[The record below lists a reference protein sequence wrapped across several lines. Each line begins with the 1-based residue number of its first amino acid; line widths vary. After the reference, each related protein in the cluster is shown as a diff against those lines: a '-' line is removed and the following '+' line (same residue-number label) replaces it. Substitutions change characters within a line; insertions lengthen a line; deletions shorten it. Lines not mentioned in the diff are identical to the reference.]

1 MSFQKITKNTNLE
14 MIIDQIKN
22 EIKNGELKPGE
33 KLPPERELAKLLG
46 VSRTSIRE
54 SIQALAFS
62 GYLNVIHGK
71 GAFVNDSA
79 LKYDE
84 ISNLI
89 TNISDF
95 SLSSLME
102 VRIMMEAEFA
112 RIAALRG
119 NDDDIKKIKDCYEK
133 MKNAE
138 SISSFVIED
147 LGFHMAI
154 AEASHNE
161 LMNCLMRIF
170 GELLHKETNR
180 IVELSVGIKD
190 SIVSVSYDIVQA
202 INNKQ
207 AEEAKELMVKHLSI
221 VESSID

>member
-1 MSFQKITKNTNLE
+1 

-119 NDDDIKKIKDCYEK
+119 NEDDIKKIKDCYEK

-202 INNKQ
+202 INNK
-207 AEEAKELMVKHLSI
+207 ESEKAKELMVEHLSI

>member
-1 MSFQKITKNTNLE
+1 MSFQKINKNTNLE
-14 MIIDQIKN
+14 MIIEQIKKQ
-22 EIKNGELKPGE
+22 IKNGELKPGE
-33 KLPPERELAKLLG
+33 KLPPERKLAELLG

-62 GYLNVIHGK
+62 GYLNVVHGK
-71 GAFVNDSA
+71 GAFVNESA

-84 ISNLI
+84 ISELI

-112 RIAALRG
+112 KFAALRA
-119 NDDDIKKIKDCYEK
+119 NKEDIKKIKIYYEK
-133 MKNAE
+133 MKDAE
-138 SISSFVIED
+138 SVSAFVIED

-161 LMNCLMRIF
+161 LMNCFMRIF
-170 GELLHKETNR
+170 GELLHKETNE
-180 IVELSVGIKD
+180 IVELSGGIKD
-190 SIVSVSYDIVQA
+190 NIVLVSYDIVQA
-202 INNKQ
+202 INNKES
-207 AEEAKELMVKHLSI
+207 EEAKKLMVEHLSI

>member
-1 MSFQKITKNTNLE
+1 VSFQKITKNTNLE

-119 NDDDIKKIKDCYEK
+119 NEDDIKKIKDCYEK

-202 INNKQ
+202 INNK
-207 AEEAKELMVKHLSI
+207 ESEKAKELMVEHLSI